1 MTNMNTLRVTKQ
13 QKRLE
18 VLLNIL
24 AAVFMLAALAYLFLF
39 INVSFITNSAVKVT
53 VLYFLC
59 FIAVG
64 NVRRFQLLTQIVI
77 AGHIISELEVAFVL
91 IIGYTGGT

>member
-1 MTNMNTLRVTKQ
+1 MNTLRVTKQ

-39 INVSFITNSAVKVT
+39 INVPFITNSAVKVT
-53 VLYFLC
+53 VLSILC
-59 FIAVG
+59 FIAAG

-77 AGHIISELEVAFVL
+77 AGHIISELAVAVVL
-91 IIGYTGGT
+91 IIV